1 MYLEKEQDTWH
12 LGGCNEENKKKKKK
26 QAGRM
31 TWIRR
36 QAEIYKMADL

>member
-26 QAGRM
+26 VGR
-31 TWIRR
+31 
-36 QAEIYKMADL
+36 KDDLDKETGRNL